1 MGIKLSD
8 HFGYRRILRF
18 TMPSIASML
27 FTSIY
32 GIVDGYFVSNFAG
45 KAAFTAVNFIMP
57 VVMILGTFGFML
69 GTGGSALIGKLLGQ
83 KQNRKATEVF
93 SMLVVVAVVSGI
105 VLAIAGNL
113 LARPFASLMG
123 ARDEM
128 LDLSVLYGRI
138 VLAGLPLF
146 MLQIEFNSFFI
157 LAEKPKL
164 GLLVTVLSGCANMAL
179 DALLVGALRQ
189 GIAGAATA
197 TVGSQ
202 ILASGIAI
210 VFFTRPNGTPLRL
223 GRFRLR
229 LRDLWLVCT
238 NGSSEMMSSVAM
250 SVVGMLYNIQL
261 LRHAGEDG
269 VAAYGVLMY
278 VSFIFVACFI
288 GYSMGI
294 APVVSYHFGAG
305 NHAELKSLL
314 RKSLSLIGIVSLA
327 MFAGGELLGRPFSTL
342 FAGYDAGLAALT
354 AHAFA
359 ICSLSFL
366 FCGVPIFGSSFFTAL
381 NDGLTSA
388 LISFLRTLV
397 FELLAI
403 LVMPRLWG
411 AEGIWWS
418 VVTAEV
424 AAVALTTAFL
434 WGKRGKYHYA

>member
-1 MGIKLSD
+1 
-8 HFGYRRILRF
+8 
-18 TMPSIASML
+18 ML

-57 VVMILGTFGFML
+57 VVMILGTLGFML

-83 KQNRKATEVF
+83 KRNRKATEVF
-93 SMLVVVAVVSGI
+93 SLLVFIAFASGI
-105 VLAIAGNL
+105 VLAVAGNL
-113 LARPFASLMG
+113 LVRPLASLMG
-123 ARDEM
+123 ARDAM
-128 LDLSVLYGRI
+128 LGLSVLYGRI
-138 VLAGLPLF
+138 VLAGLPFF

-164 GLLVTVLSGCANMAL
+164 GLLVTVLSGCANMVL
-179 DALLVGALRQ
+179 DALLVGALRL
-189 GIAGAATA
+189 GIAGAAAA
-197 TVGSQ
+197 TVASQ
-202 ILASGIAI
+202 MLAALIAI
-210 VFFTRPNGTPLRL
+210 IYFSRPNTSLLRL
-223 GRFRLR
+223 GRFRL
-229 LRDLWLVCT
+229 LMRDLWQVCT

-250 SVVGMLYNIQL
+250 SVVGMLYNVQL

-278 VSFIFVACFI
+278 VSFIFIACFI
-288 GYSMGI
+288 GYSIGI
-294 APVVSYHFGAG
+294 APVVSYHFGAE
-305 NHAELKSLL
+305 NHTELKSLL

-327 MFAGGELLGRPFSTL
+327 MFAGGELLARPFSAL

-424 AAVALTTAFL
+424 AAMALTAAFL
-434 WGKRGKYHYA
+434 WCKRGKYHYV